1 MIVIGN
7 PRDRRVAFWQ
17 AALARQGQPPARVIS
32 YYDLLANRLDLA
44 SLITLNELVR
54 IESPGKDEQLYR
66 ELVRFAAELT
76 PEPAFEHWP
85 LEADLPQEHGR
96 LWGSRQWYRGYCH
109 VLRQLEQQLTTLN
122 AQLLQHP
129 ADIAVMFDKVACHA
143 RLAQADVLVPRSL
156 PAIGSFEQLQMAMQA
171 QRWQR
176 VFIKLAHGSSA
187 SGVVAYRTNG
197 RQMQAITTV
206 ELLQTSAGL
215 QLYNSRNIRTYTHLH
230 EIQPLIDALAQ
241 QRIHVEEWVPKAR
254 LAGKVYDLRML
265 VIAGKAQH
273 TVVRTSSSPITN
285 LHLLNPRGD
294 LAAVQAQLGAEFWQT
309 VQQQAQAAAA
319 CFDRSLYAGVDLLIA
334 NSLKHCLIGEV
345 NAFGDL
351 LPNVLVD
358 GYDSYEAEIVGAG
371 GCGSGIGSKNIEHR
385 I

>member
-7 PRDRRVAFWQ
+7 PNDRRVELWQ

-32 YYDLLANRLDLA
+32 YYDLLAGQHDLA
-44 SLITLNELVR
+44 ELIKSGELVR

-66 ELVRFAAELT
+66 ELVRFAAELA
-76 PEPAFEHWP
+76 PEPQFEHWP
-85 LEADLPQEHGR
+85 IDANLPQERGR
-96 LWGSRQWYRGYCH
+96 LWGSRQWYRGYTR
-109 VLRQLEQQLTTLN
+109 LLSQLEQQLASLN
-122 AQLLQHP
+122 VRLLQHP
-129 ADIAVMFDKVACHA
+129 ADISLMFDKVACHA

-156 PAIGSFEQLQMAMQA
+156 PAIGSFEQLQTALQA
-171 QRWQR
+171 HGWQR

-187 SGVVAYRTNG
+187 AGVVAYRTNG

-206 ELLQTSAGL
+206 ELVETSAGL
-215 QLYNSRNIRTYTHLH
+215 QLYNSRNLRTYTHLR
-230 EIQPLIDALAQ
+230 EIQPLIDALAK
-241 QRIHVEEWVPKAR
+241 QRVHVEEWVPKAR

-273 TVVRTSSSPITN
+273 TVVRTSTSPITN

-309 VQQQAQAAAA
+309 VRQQAEAASA
-319 CFDRSLYAGVDLLIA
+319 CFERSLYAGVDLLIA
-334 NSLKHCLIGEV
+334 NSLQHCLVGEV

-358 GYDSYEAEIVGAG
+358 GRDSYEAEIVGAG
-371 GCGSGIGSKNIEHR
+371 SWGSGIR
-385 I
+385 

>member
-1 MIVIGN
+1 MTVIGN
-7 PRDRRVAFWQ
+7 PSDRRVALWQ

-32 YYDLLANRLDLA
+32 YYDVLAGTLDLA
-44 SLITLNELVR
+44 SLIKPNELVR

-66 ELVRFAAELT
+66 ELVRFAAELA
-76 PEPAFEHWP
+76 PEPDFEYWP
-85 LEADLPQEHGR
+85 IDADLPQERGR
-96 LWGSRQWYRGYCH
+96 LWGNRQWYRGYCH
-109 VLRQLEQQLTTLN
+109 LLRQLDEQLSALN
-122 AQLLQHP
+122 VRLLQHP
-129 ADIAVMFDKVACHA
+129 ADIAVMFDKVACHE
-143 RLAQADVLVPRSL
+143 RLDAANVLVPRAL
-156 PAIGSFEQLQMAMQA
+156 PAIGSFEQLQTAMQA

-206 ELLQTSAGL
+206 ELVQTSAGL
-215 QLYNSRNIRTYTHLH
+215 QLYNSRNLRTYTHLH
-230 EIQPLIDALAQ
+230 EIQPLIDGLAR

-265 VIAGKAQH
+265 VIASKAQH
-273 TVVRTSSSPITN
+273 TVVRTSTSPITN

-334 NSLKHCLIGEV
+334 NSLKHCLVGEV

-358 GYDSYEAEIVGAG
+358 GLDSYEAEIVGARDQGLG
-371 GCGSGIGSKNIEHR
+371 G
-385 I
+385 